1 MLPTTATTFPR
12 ITLDKFSRYTSREL
26 EEICEFNPDMEVEL
40 HKHEGGKYLKIRNV
54 LKRPDDLAEFCSKF
68 PCQDRNKSIELGQS
82 SNVKSKAPG
91 FQQPIDDIYL
101 TKLNQQVAKV
111 GVKNNLFKY
120 NLNDIKFRNYTNCCY
135 PNMKAIGKNY
145 MPHVDFF
152 SIAANFYLTDVK
164 NTGTSFYKIETKT
177 KPIYTDTDLSRRLK
191 EPEIKAAYDEIIS
204 SKSFPP
210 TCLTQEKYDELMLED
225 DVVEDWI
232 HWTGN
237 HIWTRYLYIPAEYNS
252 CLMYRGN
259 IWHTI
264 TYDPTVEDVRYSLVS
279 VIR

>member
-1 MLPTTATTFPR
+1 MQSTSRR
-12 ITLDKFSRYTSREL
+12 ITLDKFSRYTSTEL
-26 EEICEFNPDMEVEL
+26 EAICEFNPDMEVEL
-40 HKHEGGKYLKIRNV
+40 HKHEGGKYLRIKNV

-82 SNVKSKAPG
+82 SPIKSKAPG
-91 FQQPIDDIYL
+91 FQQPIDDIYF
-101 TKLNQQVAKV
+101 TSLNKQIAEIGIQ
-111 GVKNNLFKY
+111 NNLVKY
-120 NLNDIKFRNYTNCCY
+120 NLSDIKYRNYTNCCY
-135 PNMKAIGKNY
+135 PGMKAVAENY
-145 MPHVDFF
+145 KPHVDFF

-164 NTGTSFYKIETKT
+164 NTGTSFYKIETKA
-177 KPIYTDTDLSRRLK
+177 KSIYTDVDLSRRLND
-191 EPEIKAAYDEIIS
+191 PDIKAVYDEIIS

-210 TCLTQEKYDELMLED
+210 TCLTQEKYDQLMLED

-237 HIWTRYLYIPAEYNS
+237 HIWKRYLYVPAEYNS